1 MIRYVSL
8 AALAAVL
15 LASGV
20 ARAAVPQEVSVST
33 AAPMAL
39 PPLKPPA
46 PPPQPI
52 SVSTSLPS
60 PPNKVAQPPAPRIFN
75 HGECPLTKDGKGNW
89 IGPDGVVVDPAIAKT
104 GDCKGSK

>member
-1 MIRYVSL
+1 MIRHVSL

-20 ARAAVPQEVSVST
+20 AQAAVPQEVSVSPS
-33 AAPMAL
+33 APMAL

-52 SVSTSLPS
+52 SVSTSVPS
-60 PPNKVAQPPAPRIFN
+60 PPKVAQPPAPHIFK
-75 HGECPLTKDGKGNW
+75 HGECPVTKDGKGNW
-89 IGPDGVVVDPAIAKT
+89 IGPDGLVADPAIAKM